1 MIRES
6 AHRPPHVIA
15 EELSRENDLDEAA
28 ELATE
33 LARSLEAQSAGA
45 AEARLGSNPSIT
57 APVSEGPP
65 KGV

>member
-33 LARSLEAQSAGA
+33 LARSLEAQNQELQKPA
-45 AEARLGSNPSIT
+45 
-57 APVSEGPP
+57 
-65 KGV
+65 